1 MSLTKLNTMDDVAL
15 FWSFRLMLGMVF
27 MWTQVHGE
35 QRDRE
40 HDAERAR
47 SFRMLEHGATSRAA
61 SMRYAAADGR

>member
-1 MSLTKLNTMDDVAL
+1 MTKLDTMDDVAL
-15 FWSFRLMLGMVF
+15 FFVFSIDVGDGF

-47 SFRMLEHGATSRAA
+47 SFRMLEHGATTRVA
-61 SMRYAAADGR
+61 SVRYAAADGR